1 MEKLGLTYSGNGKL
15 AVGQTPIVIEWHS
28 CEERNN
34 KMYEQSL
41 LRFEFNARKFI
52 FLPRGN
58 SSFNFH
64 LYCRRFLLTFLYS
77 CQTNEVFLLF
87 IIFRSIYPAA
97 CLVYS
102 GQIQLILCSFC
113 SVVFICSANHS
124 PSQFEF
130 EQITTF
136 FDICRLKY

>member
-15 AVGQTPIVIEWHS
+15 AVGQTPIVIEWLS

-41 LRFEFNARKFI
+41 LRFEFNARTFI

-64 LYCRRFLLTFLYS
+64 FYCRRFLLTSLYS

-87 IIFRSIYPAA
+87 NIFRSIYPAA

-102 GQIQLILCSFC
+102 GPNTTHSLFILFC
-113 SVVFICSANHS
+113 CFHLL
-124 PSQFEF
+124 SQPLAWS
-130 EQITTF
+130 I
-136 FDICRLKY
+136 RV